1 MRQFKF
7 QDTTLPVDER
17 VKALLKELTLDE
29 KLLLITRRQ
38 EAISRL
44 GIKALKIGT
53 EAARGLVCR
62 SEDGDDL
69 MFGEAPTTVFPEP
82 FGLAATFDPD
92 LMHEIGV
99 IAGTEARIY
108 NKEGKSSLFLWAP
121 TVDLERDPRWG
132 RTEEGYGEDPY
143 LTGVM
148 TAAYT
153 KGMYGTDKKHACV
166 IPTLKHF
173 YANNHEEDRTCD
185 NASIPIGLKH
195 DYYLKAFKY
204 PIKYGGAR
212 SVMTAY
218 SAINGVEGI
227 CNPEVNELK
236 KYGMLF
242 SVNDN
247 WDFVENVTR
256 HKTEVCHAD
265 TLARMMKNHG
275 ADIINDERDVF
286 DAAAR
291 EALERGLIV
300 ESDIDNA
307 LFGML
312 KARFLLGE
320 FDDGCKYDELP
331 RELLCCDKHL
341 ETALRAAEESVVLLR
356 NRHGLLPLDPGERCA
371 VIGVHGD
378 MNFRDWYTGYS
389 DKDPTILDGITALVG
404 KENFVYES
412 GNDIIALRNAK
423 NGFYFRV
430 SEDGSLVCD
439 APLIS
444 EQCLLELFEWGD
456 GAVSFRSKYNGKFL
470 SDCGIMKCS
479 ADIPFG
485 WEVKEKFYLE
495 SRGSEIVLKNHLK
508 RFLCITNEKT
518 IGVSDKVKPQNNSF
532 FNTELFSSGI
542 DRVNRAV
549 TEAQNAIVFCG
560 NYPQIGARETCDR
573 RDLMLPEKQLKLIEE
588 VRKHKKNT
596 VVVMVSGFP
605 YAAEDDWGTVLHT
618 SHAGP
623 QMGTAVA
630 KTLFGKISPSGR
642 CPMTWY
648 SSEKELGSIKDYN
661 IIDTESTYRYYSG
674 SPLFPFGHGLTYTTF
689 KYGELS
695 VNKTEFVSGE
705 RVEVSFEVSNIGM
718 FDSDE
723 VVQLYV
729 KSPSF
734 SGAVPKKE
742 LKAFNRISVNKTLST
757 AVKLSFDVDDL
768 AFWDIN
774 TNSRKLWGGTY
785 ELQVGASSEDIR
797 KTVDIIVNAEEYS
810 GLDVTKPVPAAA
822 SWSYVGVEF
831 LTTKALEEYA
841 LLDDQYSSI
850 VYENCRLNGETKLE
864 ITAANPSTKTEL
876 IITCVKNNIEYARI
890 EIPQTGGSERFETF
904 TAEVTMPIGQ
914 YDLKLSAK
922 GKLSLMSFRF
932 YK

>member
-7 QDTTLPVDER
+7 QDTTLAVDER

-38 EAISRL
+38 EAIERL

-53 EAARGLVCR
+53 EAARGLVSR

-82 FGLAATFDPD
+82 FGLAAMFDPD

-99 IAGTEARIY
+99 VAGTEARIY

-132 RTEEGYGEDPY
+132 RTEEGYGEDPF
-143 LTGVM
+143 LTGAM

-153 KGMYGTDKKHACV
+153 KGMYGNDKKHACV

-185 NASIPIGLKH
+185 NASIPAVLKH
-195 DYYLKAFKY
+195 DYYLKAFEY
-204 PIKYGGAR
+204 PIKNGGAK

-218 SAINGVEGI
+218 SAINGVEAI
-227 CNPEVNELK
+227 CSPEVGELK
-236 KYGMLF
+236 RLGMLF
-242 SVNDN
+242 SINDN

-256 HKTEVCHAD
+256 HQTEECHAD

-275 ADIINDERDVF
+275 ADIINDERDVV

-291 EALERGLIV
+291 EALERGLIT
-300 ESDIDNA
+300 ESDIDGA

-320 FDDGCKYDELP
+320 FDDSCKYDELP
-331 RELLCCDKHL
+331 RELLCCDKHQA
-341 ETALRAAEESVVLLR
+341 TALRAAEESIVLLR
-356 NRHGLLPLDPGERCA
+356 NRYGLLPLDIKDKCA
-371 VIGVHGD
+371 VIGVHAD
-378 MNFRDWYTGYS
+378 MSFRDWYTGYS
-389 DKDPTILDGITALVG
+389 DKNPTILDGFTALVG
-404 KENFVYES
+404 RDNLVYES
-412 GNDIIALRNAK
+412 GNDIIALRNSK
-423 NGFYFRV
+423 NGFYFRIDD
-430 SEDGSLVCD
+430 DGSLVCD
-439 APLIS
+439 APLIN
-444 EQCLLELFEWGD
+444 EQCLLELFEWGN
-456 GAVSFRSKYNGKFL
+456 GAVSFKSRVNGKFL

-479 ADIPFG
+479 ADVPFG

-495 SRGSEIVLKNHLK
+495 RRGGEIVLKNFLK
-508 RFLCITNEKT
+508 KYLCITNEKT
-518 IGVSDKVKPQNNSF
+518 IGVSDKIKPQGNSF
-532 FNTELFSSGI
+532 FNLEVFSSGI
-542 DRVNRAV
+542 DRVNHAV

-573 RDLMLPEKQLKLIEE
+573 RDLLLPEKQLRLIEE
-588 VRKHKKNT
+588 VQKRKENT
-596 VVVMVSGFP
+596 VIVMVSGFP
-605 YAAEDDWGTVLHT
+605 YSVGSDWGTILHT

-623 QMGTAVA
+623 QMGAA
-630 KTLFGKISPSGR
+630 IARTLFGKISPAGR

-648 SSEKELGSIKDYN
+648 SSEKELGDIKDYN
-661 IIDTESTYRYYSG
+661 IIATESTYRYYNG
-674 SPLFPFGHGLTYTTF
+674 EPLFPFGHGLSYTTF

-695 VNKTEFVSGE
+695 LNKAEFTSGE
-705 RVEVSFEVSNIGM
+705 RVEVSFEVDNIGM
-718 FDSDE
+718 FDADE

-729 KSPSF
+729 KPPWF
-734 SGAVPKKE
+734 SSATPKKE
-742 LKAFNRISVNKTLST
+742 LKAFNRIHVDKTLST

-774 TNSRKLWGGTY
+774 TNTRRLYSGVY
-785 ELQVGASSEDIR
+785 EIQVGASSEDIR
-797 KTVDIIVNAEEYS
+797 KTIDIKINAEEYA

-822 SWSYVGVEF
+822 SWSWSGVEIR
-831 LTTKALEEYA
+831 TTRDLQEYA
-841 LLDDQYSSI
+841 LLSDKFSSL
-850 VYENCRLNGETKLE
+850 VYENCRLNGETRLE

-876 IITCVKNNIEYARI
+876 IITNAHNSMELARI
-890 EIPQTGGSERFETF
+890 KIPQTGGAERFETF
-904 TAEVTMPIGQ
+904 SAEVVMPQGQ
-914 YDLKLSAK
+914 YDLKLSANSILCLK
-922 GKLSLMSFRF
+922 SFRLH
-932 YK
+932 K